1 MRRLCIGFK
10 NRGIFL
16 GAMCVALS
24 SCNYIAD
31 RGLDAL
37 DPFRVSAGLGSVI
50 GVRFRNIGL
59 VDSGLMVGLKPR
71 STALGWRY
79 GVPLFFR
86 KADKLMDADQAEI
99 VKTTSITGLEYG
111 QGSYASARSS
121 IAILPGLLTW
131 ADSTPSKYDWS
142 VPDEGE
148 EYDDRTWIWAPSS
161 FPKNR
166 YAQIHAF
173 DGELEVGLLV
183 YIETGTSLGEL
194 ADFVLGFIF
203 IDIAG
208 DDDRL

>member
-1 MRRLCIGFK
+1 MRWPRICFRKRRIV
-10 NRGIFL
+10 L
-16 GAMCVALS
+16 GALCALSS

-31 RGLDAL
+31 RGIDAL
-37 DPFRVSAGLGSVI
+37 DPFRISAGLGSVV

-99 VKTTSITGLEYG
+99 VKTTSITGLDYS
-111 QGSYASARSS
+111 QASYASARSS

-142 VPDEGE
+142 VPEEGE
-148 EYDDRTWIWAPSS
+148 DYDDRTWIWAPAS
-161 FPKNR
+161 FPRNR

-173 DGELEVGLLV
+173 DGEIEVGLLV

-194 ADFVLGFIF
+194 ADFFLGFFF

-208 DDDRL
+208 DDERL

>member
-1 MRRLCIGFK
+1 MSGPR
-10 NRGIFL
+10 
-16 GAMCVALS
+16 ALLRSLLPALIVLPVS
-24 SCNYIAD
+24 SCGYIAD

-37 DPFRVSAGLGSVI
+37 DPFRISVGLGSVI

-59 VDSGLMVGLKPR
+59 FDSGLMVGLKPR

-86 KADKLMDADQAEI
+86 KGDPLMDADQAEI

-111 QGSYASARSS
+111 QGSYTSARSS

-148 EYDDRTWIWAPSS
+148 EYDARTWIWAPSS

-173 DGELEVGLLV
+173 DGEIEVGLLV

>member
-1 MRRLCIGFK
+1 MRKRRFA
-10 NRGIFL
+10 L
-16 GAMCVALS
+16 GALCALS
-24 SCNYIAD
+24 SSCGYIAD

-37 DPFRVSAGLGSVI
+37 DPFRISAGLGSVA

-59 VDSGLMVGLKPR
+59 IDTGLMVGLKPR

-79 GVPLFFR
+79 GVPLFFQNG
-86 KADKLMDADQAEI
+86 DPLMDADQAEI

-142 VPDEGE
+142 VPDEGD
-148 EYDDRTWIWAPSS
+148 EYDDHTWIWAPSS

-173 DGELEVGLLV
+173 DGELELGLLV
-183 YIETGTSLGEL
+183 YVETGTSLGEL